1 MEQVFSYII
10 SLGASVMM
18 PILFTIIGLC
28 IGLKFGKSL
37 KSGLYVGV
45 GFVGLGIVTAL
56 LTNNFGD
63 PLSEISKL
71 YDLQL
76 GVFDMG
82 WPAAAAVAYNTAV
95 GALIIP
101 ICLGVNFLMLITKTT
116 RTVNIDLWNYWHFAF
131 IGLSGLF
138 RDGSE
143 SGMGL
148 FCCHRVL
155 HHYFGDGRPDCREVP
170 GLL

>member
-28 IGLKFGKSL
+28 IGLKFGRSL

-56 LTNNFGD
+56 LTTNFGG
-63 PLSEISKL
+63 PLSDISQL

-76 GVFDMG
+76 KVFDMG

-101 ICLGVNFLMLITKTT
+101 ICLGKPNDIIQYLLHIERHILPPECSVFLNLALIFF
-116 RTVNIDLWNYWHFAF
+116 H
-131 IGLSGLF
+131 LS
-138 RDGSE
+138 
-143 SGMGL
+143 
-148 FCCHRVL
+148 
-155 HHYFGDGRPDCREVP
+155 
-170 GLL
+170 

>member
-28 IGLKFGKSL
+28 IGLKFGRSL

-56 LTNNFGD
+56 LTTNFGG

-76 GVFDMG
+76 KVFDMG

-95 GALIIP
+95 GGADYPHLSGCELPATHHGLYPYGKYRPVELLALRLHR
-101 ICLGVNFLMLITKTT
+101 CG
-116 RTVNIDLWNYWHFAF
+116 
-131 IGLSGLF
+131 GLF
-138 RDGSE
+138 RHG
-143 SGMGL
+143 
-148 FCCHRVL
+148 
-155 HHYFGDGRPDCREVP
+155 
-170 GLL
+170 

>member
-56 LTNNFGD
+56 LTNNFGG
-63 PLSEISKL
+63 PLSDISKL

-101 ICLGVNFLMLITKTT
+101 ICLGAEVCSSAWPYENGRVRGNPDRVSPDLPSCCRPPTT
-116 RTVNIDLWNYWHFAF
+116 GYR
-131 IGLSGLF
+131 
-138 RDGSE
+138 R
-143 SGMGL
+143 
-148 FCCHRVL
+148 
-155 HHYFGDGRPDCREVP
+155 
-170 GLL
+170 

>member
-1 MEQVFSYII
+1 MEQVFGYII

-28 IGLKFGKSL
+28 IGMKFGKSL
-37 KSGLYVGV
+37 KSGLYIGV

-56 LTNNFGD
+56 LTNNFGA
-63 PLSEISKL
+63 PLSDISRL
-71 YDLQL
+71 YNLQL

-116 RTVNIDLWNYWHFAF
+116 RTVNIDLWNYWHSAF
-131 IGLSGLF
+131 IGAVAYLHGGHLYTPAF
-138 RDGSE
+138 RAELHPDCYIGKQRTGHDS
-143 SGMGL
+143 
-148 FCCHRVL
+148 RVL
-155 HHYFGDGRPDCREVP
+155 EA
-170 GLL
+170 